1 MLSHRHT
8 QRDQPCLNWKS
19 NPAGTDLAILSK
31 PEWFDA
37 AEAQIVPGSW
47 DLPVSIPQ
55 GNCRVFSVLCWSKE
69 QDLKWMQLSRL
80 WPKIEWVLSVSSVTE
95 LKCRQIKQPDTQNL
109 KMMIGLFQV
118 SSHLYTNRAAWFD
131 HSDNVTAAIK
141 DNLLSSFRTK
151 SLLASQYDVLR
162 VSMSKLWGQKS
173 ALLLNLSVS

>member
-1 MLSHRHT
+1 MIWYSR
-8 QRDQPCLNWKS
+8 
-19 NPAGTDLAILSK
+19 GTDSTWELGPASLNSSRKLQNIFCTLLK
-31 PEWFDA
+31 QGTELEVDA
-37 AEAQIVPGSW
+37 AQ
-47 DLPVSIPQ
+47 Q
-55 GNCRVFSVLCWSKE
+55 
-69 QDLKWMQLSRL
+69 L

-95 LKCRQIKQPDTQNL
+95 LKRRQIKQPDTQNL

-118 SSHLYTNRAAWFD
+118 SSHLYTNREAWFI